1 MKISKLFSW
10 FPAKPNTQQSP
21 MALAPKSGITDLKLM
36 FFIVEWNRVKI
47 ISDSFEKEKAGF
59 FFMSKGRGTATSEIL
74 DLLGIGAGN
83 KAVITCLEQPEMVP
97 VLLKDVRR
105 KLGHHSH
112 GAGIAFTVPLSGI
125 NSPLLRIFK
134 QPAEEKN
141 TAELGL
147 NVRGQNV
154 RSQTEFSHALIIS
167 AVNKGYS
174 DDFMNTAR
182 AAGAG
187 GGTVL
192 KARGQAHERAV
203 KFLGISVQDEKE
215 LILILA
221 NREKQ
226 EPIMRAVCKTHG
238 INSKAQGVVFSL
250 PVDKVMSLSF
260 EQALNA

>member
-10 FPAKPNTQQSP
+10 FPTKLGTQQSP
-21 MALAPKSGITDLKLM
+21 AAPASKPVITDLKLM
-36 FFIVEWNRVKI
+36 FFIVEWDRVKI

-97 VLLKDVRR
+97 ILLKDVRR

-141 TAELGL
+141 AAAP
-147 NVRGQNV
+147 GQNV
-154 RSQTEFSHALIIS
+154 RGQTEFSHALIIS

-174 DDFMNTAR
+174 DEFMNTAR

-192 KARGQAHERAV
+192 KARGQAHEGAV

-215 LILILA
+215 LILILT

-226 EPIMRAVCKTHG
+226 KPIMQAVCKAHG
-238 INSKAQGVVFSL
+238 FSSKAQGVVFSL

-260 EQALNA
+260 EQALNV